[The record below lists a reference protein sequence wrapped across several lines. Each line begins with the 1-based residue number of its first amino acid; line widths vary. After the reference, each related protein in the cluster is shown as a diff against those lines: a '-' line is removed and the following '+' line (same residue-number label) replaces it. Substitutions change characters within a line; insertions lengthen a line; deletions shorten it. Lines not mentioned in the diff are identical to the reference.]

1 MHSTGENVQWT
12 PVAATSTA
20 VTRATC
26 SARPRSQVPA
36 MPNWGALLTRNG
48 SRGCVRN
55 RTKSSQVAISVA
67 DSLAA
72 SGFTDVSAT
81 LDKAEADL
89 IAFADAP
96 PQHWRRLWSNNTRKG
111 TTANA
116 ATYPKPACA
125 NSSTSRRRAAQ
136 LPCSSRNRSHRSR
149 TAKAAALGLRSRVN
163 MPFLLPSTRMMP
175 ALVWKSAKFHICS
188 PTTCG

>member
-12 PVAATSTA
+12 PVAATYTA

-67 DSLAA
+67 DSLRRQR
-72 SGFTDVSAT
+72 F
-81 LDKAEADL
+81 
-89 IAFADAP
+89 
-96 PQHWRRLWSNNTRKG
+96 HRRLRHARQG
-111 TTANA
+111 RGR
-116 ATYPKPACA
+116 PDRV
-125 NSSTSRRRAAQ
+125 RRRA
-136 LPCSSRNRSHRSR
+136 P
-149 TAKAAALGLRSRVN
+149 AALAQTVVEQHEEGHYGERRYLSETSMRKLIDLKKARGSAA
-163 MPFLLPSTRMMP
+163 LLVPQP
-175 ALVWKSAKFHICS
+175 
-188 PTTCG
+188 